1 MLSTTLLPLGNGST
15 ENMVLVSHMLATMD
29 PRIEL
34 CVLPAQARLIGLN
47 RRSGL
52 TK

>member
-1 MLSTTLLPLGNGST
+1 
-15 ENMVLVSHMLATMD
+15 MVLVSHMLAIMD
-29 PRIEL
+29 LSIEL
-34 CVLPAQARLIGLN
+34 CVLPAQARLTGLN